1 MKMVMAILSWLV
13 ALSCITGAALEV
25 KAKVQR
31 KAQAAA
37 PENARSPT
45 LRAEKLGLSDYQ
57 AIAKSTAVY
66 GSVELVLSEQG
77 ISIEA
82 ASLSDYA
89 AWRLTLDRVLLEASG
104 ISWEVEYL
112 CSGRCPAE
120 LAHKA
125 LLKGVRKMI
134 EL

>member
-1 MKMVMAILSWLV
+1 MKMLMAVFSWLV
-13 ALSCITGAALEV
+13 ALSCIAGAALEV

-31 KAQAAA
+31 QAQASA
-37 PENARSPT
+37 PANARVPT
-45 LRAEKLGLSDYQ
+45 LRTEKLGLSDYQ
-57 AIAKSTAVY
+57 AIAKNTAVY
-66 GSVELVLSEQG
+66 GSVELVVTEQG
-77 ISIEA
+77 IGIEA

-112 CSGRCPAE
+112 CSGRCSAE